1 MLVRR
6 PRILTLCMTSAL
18 CLSGA
23 SSEGARQLGRA
34 VAIGAIRALLRQI
47 HNRGRHTIN
56 PELLISGLRAGMSVI
71 LGESWRCFF
80 CAPYADTQGQE
91 RAAGTY
97 RPQGIQS
104 VPDVEDGVTTPNVKN
119 STLSARD
126 RLRVVCRSNRME
138 LAKGAA
144 ATAWMSALGC
154 WRQLKQRGSRSVN
167 AGRLVRTD
175 PALRLT
181 AVNSKWP

>member
-47 HNRGRHTIN
+47 HNRGKHTIN

-104 VPDVEDGVTTPNVKN
+104 VPDVEDDGALWLRAASSWGTRTGPAGSAVP
-119 STLSARD
+119 SDLSRTAFQ
-126 RLRVVCRSNRME
+126 RLRLIYPGPSFPNR
-138 LAKGAA
+138 
-144 ATAWMSALGC
+144 
-154 WRQLKQRGSRSVN
+154 
-167 AGRLVRTD
+167 
-175 PALRLT
+175 
-181 AVNSKWP
+181 